1 MLTSLVLP
9 GPMPSMRSKLVSFQI
24 KTYAAGHAAAG
35 ALRVQVVIAN
45 YPTKNHAGLLP
56 HCCHCNSQQAGQQP
70 ACTVGTP
77 AAEGMRKLTP
87 RAAAGTAL
95 GHRGTP

>member
-45 YPTKNHAGLLP
+45 
-56 HCCHCNSQQAGQQP
+56 
-70 ACTVGTP
+70 
-77 AAEGMRKLTP
+77 
-87 RAAAGTAL
+87 
-95 GHRGTP
+95 